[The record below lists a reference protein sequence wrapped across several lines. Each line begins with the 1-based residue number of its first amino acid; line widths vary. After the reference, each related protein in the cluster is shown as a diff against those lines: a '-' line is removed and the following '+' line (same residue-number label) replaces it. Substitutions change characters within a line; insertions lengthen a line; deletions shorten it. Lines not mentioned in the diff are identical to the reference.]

1 MMEWSNFMKLKGS
14 LFVEVYGSLLNCNER
29 RGIFCAGGLMEARGE
44 IKRNGILS
52 FDRRSIQRGEA
63 VLNFVKTGNPTN
75 VYYTK
80 VYEVDKKAFYAIM
93 IREMGLET
101 AWNFMCGKR
110 IKPDDY
116 RPVKMSSEF
125 GETYIFVIPEKGRRL
140 TPTNSEAPY
149 VRIVREGIYES
160 FSRGEREVNLK
171 ALNRAI
177 VESQKQSARN

>member
-1 MMEWSNFMKLKGS
+1 MVKQNDFIKSKENL
-14 LFVEVYGSLLNCNER
+14 LVEVYGSLLNCNER

-44 IKRNGILS
+44 IKRNGKLS
-52 FDRRSIQRGEA
+52 FGRRSIQRCEA
-63 VLNFVKTGNPTN
+63 VLNFVKTGNPTH

-101 AWNFMCGKR
+101 ARKFMCGKR

-125 GETYIFVIPEKGRRL
+125 GETYIFVIPEEGRRL
-140 TPTNSEAPY
+140 TLTNSEAPY

-160 FSRGEREVNLK
+160 FSGGEREVNLK
-171 ALNRAI
+171 ALERAI